1 MSETSSKTALE
12 MIQERREALKE
23 KHRKAEAAQAEIDLS
38 ALADAEEE
46 HGYGS
51 VESLPVKDFVA
62 GCPTMAIVKSPGGT
76 PFYKKYTDQ
85 VRNARGDAMK
95 VGKAQE
101 VLGESCMVYPP
112 PGEVRDRMLAAF
124 PGLYVSCAVRAVK
137 FAELDAE
144 TEKKG

>member
-1 MSETSSKTALE
+1 MSKIEE
-12 MIQERREALKE
+12 IQARREALKA
-23 KHRKAEAAQAEIDLS
+23 KHVAAEQAQAEIDLC

-46 HGYGS
+46 FGYGS

-85 VRNARGDAMK
+85 VRNAKGDVGK

-101 VLGESCMVYPP
+101 ILGESCMIYPP
-112 PGEVRDRMLAAF
+112 PGEVRERMLASF

>member
-1 MSETSSKTALE
+1 MSKIGE
-12 MIQERREALKE
+12 IQARREALKA
-23 KHRKAEAAQAEIDLS
+23 KHREAEQAQAEIDLC

-85 VRNARGDAMK
+85 VRNARGDVGK